1 MGQPMFLELNNHP
14 DPRFSTS
21 EGWWASPCFL
31 ELNNHSAPSFAANV
45 CKRGTMGQPLFFGAR
60 QSLSSIFCS
69 KSVEVKGGGPAPVC
83 WSSTI
88 SLTHYLQ
95 QKSAGEGSW
104 ASPCFLER
112 KNHCDPSFTADVCK
126 AGLFVRHTCKNVPET
141 TQGWESCLSF
151 RARFSRIQ
159 FRWESSS
166 GVNTS
171 APNGINKRHSEH
183 KVDQK
188 IAPFQSIRQ
197 ELLDL
202 HRTPSN
208 FELML

>member
-21 EGWWASPCFL
+21 EGWCASPCFL
-31 ELNNHSAPSFAANV
+31 ELSNHSAPSFTANV
-45 CKRGTMGQPLFFGAR
+45 CKRGTMGQPLFLGAR

-126 AGLFVRHTCKNVPET
+126 ARPFRQTHLQKRSRNHTRVGELCI
-141 TQGWESCLSF
+141 F
-151 RARFSRIQ
+151 
-159 FRWESSS
+159 SSS
-166 GVNTS
+166 L
-171 APNGINKRHSEH
+171 
-183 KVDQK
+183 
-188 IAPFQSIRQ
+188 FQNPVQMGKLQWCQHVSPQ
-197 ELLDL
+197 W
-202 HRTPSN
+202 N
-208 FELML
+208 Q

>member
-1 MGQPMFLELNNHP
+1 MKGGGPAP
-14 DPRFSTS
+14 V
-21 EGWWASPCFL
+21 FL

-104 ASPCFLER
+104 ASPCFFWSARITVIHHLQMCAR
-112 KNHCDPSFTADVCK
+112 PS
-126 AGLFVRHTCKNVPET
+126 LFVRHTCKNVSRKHTRVGE
-141 TQGWESCLSF
+141 LSIF
-151 RARFSRIQ
+151 
-159 FRWESSS
+159 SSS
-166 GVNTS
+166 L
-171 APNGINKRHSEH
+171 
-183 KVDQK
+183 
-188 IAPFQSIRQ
+188 FQNPVQMGKLQWCQHVSPQ
-197 ELLDL
+197 W
-202 HRTPSN
+202 N
-208 FELML
+208 Q